1 MEFKEKM
8 LEYKK
13 KLSTLWKT
21 GKIQRS
27 SRVTYDVVWNVIL
40 FVLVIGFI
48 GFIFAGAVGAG
59 YFASLV
65 KDEPIRSY
73 ETMAQD
79 IYDYSETSKL
89 YFADDVYFG
98 DINSDIHREETTL
111 ENISPIL
118 TQAVIATEDEYF
130 NEHKGIVPK
139 AILRAMVQEVTN
151 SSIQTGGSTLT
162 QQLIKN
168 QILTDEV
175 SFERKAVEMLLA
187 LRLERFFEK
196 EEILEAYLNIVP
208 YGRDASGR
216 NIAGVQTASKGI
228 FGIDA
233 DEVNLPQAAYLAGLP
248 QSPSS
253 YTPFVNSGGLKDEAG
268 IQPGINR
275 MKTVLNRMYDMEYI
289 TKEEYEEALEYD
301 IVADFSEKSP
311 SPRETYPVLTFEIEE
326 RATKL
331 IKKILAE
338 EDGYTSG
345 DLNKNEALNKE
356 YEELASRALRNN
368 GYEIHS
374 TIDKEIYDAFQEIG
388 KNYEHYGR
396 DHTFTVTND
405 ETGET
410 TSWTEEVQAAGMM
423 IENNSGRIISFF
435 GNRAPSLDNHYN
447 YATRAVRSN
456 GSTIKPILDYAP
468 ALEKGAVQPG
478 TPIADYPR
486 TFPNPG
492 GAPYEVSNYG
502 NASYGMVSARR
513 ALAGSYNIPAV
524 DTYMKIIQDNPA
536 KEYLEKMGIT
546 TLTSG
551 DYVQPSLSLGGM
563 DRGVTVEE
571 NINAFSTLG
580 NNGNFS
586 DGYMIEKIV
595 SKDGDI
601 LYEHKS
607 DPVEVFTPQTS
618 YLTLDMMRDVITS
631 GTGAYLNSQL
641 KHGGVDWAGKTG
653 TSNDY
658 KDAWFVAINP
668 NVTFGTWIGYKTPAS
683 VYDPSYPLNYS
694 QRNMKLWSE
703 FINAASDIKPEL
715 VAPKDKFE
723 RPGGIVERSYCSISG
738 MLPSELCEKAG
749 LVKTDLF
756 NEKFVPTEK
765 DDSLISGN
773 QVLVD
778 GKSVKAGSN
787 TPSEFTNG
795 NGVTFNP
802 EWLKRNGF
810 DKLSDLSV
818 LYPRG
823 EDGEKWRKIGIPS
836 GSAGSSIEDDGKA
849 PGAPTSVKKSGN
861 KLTWSKP
868 DNNDIV
874 GYRIYRANSS
884 GGDFKLVGNS
894 SQTEYNIGD
903 ENAVYTI
910 KAIDYSGN
918 ESKAS
923 SEFTVGD
930 KPKDDDTSNK
940 DKDDD
945 NKDEKATDNKDKK
958 NDSNNK
964 NKSDDD

>member
-1 MEFKEKM
+1 M
-8 LEYKK
+8 
-13 KLSTLWKT
+13 
-21 GKIQRS
+21 
-27 SRVTYDVVWNVIL
+27 
-40 FVLVIGFI
+40 
-48 GFIFAGAVGAG
+48 
-59 YFASLV
+59 
-65 KDEPIRSY
+65 
-73 ETMAQD
+73 
-79 IYDYSETSKL
+79 
-89 YFADDVYFG
+89 
-98 DINSDIHREETTL
+98 H
-111 ENISPIL
+111 
-118 TQAVIATEDEYF
+118 
-130 NEHKGIVPK
+130 
-139 AILRAMVQEVTN
+139 
-151 SSIQTGGSTLT
+151 
-162 QQLIKN
+162 
-168 QILTDEV
+168 
-175 SFERKAVEMLLA
+175 
-187 LRLERFFEK
+187 
-196 EEILEAYLNIVP
+196 
-208 YGRDASGR
+208 
-216 NIAGVQTASKGI
+216 
-228 FGIDA
+228 
-233 DEVNLPQAAYLAGLP
+233 
-248 QSPSS
+248 
-253 YTPFVNSGGLKDEAG
+253 
-268 IQPGINR
+268 
-275 MKTVLNRMYDMEYI
+275 
-289 TKEEYEEALEYD
+289 
-301 IVADFSEKSP
+301 
-311 SPRETYPVLTFEIEE
+311 
-326 RATKL
+326 
-331 IKKILAE
+331 
-338 EDGYTSG
+338 
-345 DLNKNEALNKE
+345 
-356 YEELASRALRNN
+356 
-368 GYEIHS
+368 
-374 TIDKEIYDAFQEIG
+374 
-388 KNYEHYGR
+388 
-396 DHTFTVTND
+396 
-405 ETGET
+405 
-410 TSWTEEVQAAGMM
+410 
-423 IENNSGRIISFF
+423 
-435 GNRAPSLDNHYN
+435 
-447 YATRAVRSN
+447 
-456 GSTIKPILDYAP
+456 
-468 ALEKGAVQPG
+468 
-478 TPIADYPR
+478 
-486 TFPNPG
+486 
-492 GAPYEVSNYG
+492 
-502 NASYGMVSARR
+502 
-513 ALAGSYNIPAV
+513 
-524 DTYMKIIQDNPA
+524 
-536 KEYLEKMGIT
+536 
-546 TLTSG
+546 
-551 DYVQPSLSLGGM
+551 
-563 DRGVTVEE
+563 RGVTVEE

-930 KPKDDDTSNK
+930 KPKDDNTSNK

-958 NDSNNK
+958 MTAIIKTNQMMING
-964 NKSDDD
+964 